1 MTAGRRWGNSSYIYP
16 DPDATWQYP
25 EYHVTEPVLQ
35 LTVLQARVLGALI
48 EKEVTTPDQYPLSI
62 NSLRLACNQKSNRD
76 PFMETDEATVQE
88 TVNGLMRQFLVAEAA
103 GNRVP
108 RYRQS
113 LCGNDHAR
121 FILSPQER
129 ALLCELL
136 LRGPQTAGELRNR
149 AQRMAPFPA
158 LADVETALQLLSTRE
173 GQPLVTQL
181 PRVPGSREVR
191 YAQLLSPTPEHPIA
205 PAQPAAS
212 AVSTPGYDYEGRL
225 AALESAVAALQVEVG
240 QMRHEARPPL
250 TPAKE

>member
-1 MTAGRRWGNSSYIYP
+1 
-16 DPDATWQYP
+16 
-25 EYHVTEPVLQ
+25 VTEPVLQ
-35 LTVLQARVLGALI
+35 LTALEARVLGALI

-76 PFMETDEATVQE
+76 PFMETDESAVQE
-88 TVNGLMRQFLVAEAA
+88 TVNGLMRRFLVAEAA
-103 GNRVP
+103 GNRVA

-113 LCGNDHAR
+113 LCGEDHAR
-121 FILSPQER
+121 FIVSPQER

-173 GQPLVTQL
+173 GQALVTQL

-191 YAQLLSPTPEHPIA
+191 YAQLLTPVPEQPIA
-205 PAQPAAS
+205 PAQPAAP
-212 AVSTPGYDYEGRL
+212 AASTPGNDYEGRI
-225 AALESAVAALQVEVG
+225 AALESTVAALQVEVD
-240 QMRHEARPPL
+240 QLRHELRPRIAP
-250 TPAKE
+250 TEG

>member
-1 MTAGRRWGNSSYIYP
+1 
-16 DPDATWQYP
+16 
-25 EYHVTEPVLQ
+25 VTEPVLQ
-35 LTVLQARVLGALI
+35 LTALEARVLGALI
-48 EKEVTTPDQYPLSI
+48 EKEVTTPDQYPLSV

-76 PFMETDEATVQE
+76 PLMDTDESTVQE

-113 LCGNDHAR
+113 LCGSEHAR
-121 FILSPQER
+121 FIVSPQEQ

-173 GQPLVTQL
+173 GQPLVIQL

-191 YAQLLSPTPEHPIA
+191 YAQLLSPTPDYPTS
-205 PAQPAAS
+205 PALPAAS
-212 AVSTPGYDYEGRL
+212 LASRTAPDYEERI
-225 AALESAVAALQVEVG
+225 AALESAVAALQAEVS
-240 QMRHEARPPL
+240 QLRNEPRSQIAPS
-250 TPAKE
+250 KD

>member
-1 MTAGRRWGNSSYIYP
+1 
-16 DPDATWQYP
+16 
-25 EYHVTEPVLQ
+25 VTEPFLQ
-35 LTVLQARVLGALI
+35 LTVLEARVLGALI

-76 PFMETDEATVQE
+76 PFMETDESAVQE

-113 LCGNDHAR
+113 LCGDEHAR
-121 FILSPQER
+121 FIVSPQER

-136 LRGPQTAGELRNR
+136 LRGPQTAGELRSR
-149 AQRMAPFPA
+149 AQRMASFPA

-173 GQPLVTQL
+173 GQALVAQL

-191 YAQLLSPTPEHPIA
+191 YAQLLTPTPEQPIA
-205 PAQPAAS
+205 PAQPAALAAS
-212 AVSTPGYDYEGRL
+212 PRGTDYDGRI
-225 AALESAVAALQVEVG
+225 AALESAVATLQAEVD
-240 QMRHEARPPL
+240 QLRHELRSRIAP
-250 TPAKE
+250 TEG

>member
-1 MTAGRRWGNSSYIYP
+1 VDGVVFGNPSPDLIRCRR
-16 DPDATWQYP
+16 WQYP
-25 EYHVTEPVLQ
+25 EYHVTEPFLQ
-35 LTVLQARVLGALI
+35 LTVLEARVLGALI

-76 PFMETDEATVQE
+76 PFMETDESAVQE

-113 LCGNDHAR
+113 LCGDKHAR
-121 FILSPQER
+121 LIVSPQER

-136 LRGPQTAGELRNR
+136 LRGPQTAGELRSR
-149 AQRMAPFPA
+149 AQRLAPFPA

-173 GQPLVTQL
+173 GQALVTQL

-191 YAQLLSPTPEHPIA
+191 YAQLLTPAPEQPLA
-205 PAQPAAS
+205 PAPPAAAAGS
-212 AVSTPGYDYEGRL
+212 APGNDYDGRI
-225 AALESAVAALQVEVG
+225 AVLESAVAALQVEVD
-240 QMRHEARPPL
+240 QLRHELGSRIA
-250 TPAKE
+250 PAEGQ

>member
-1 MTAGRRWGNSSYIYP
+1 
-16 DPDATWQYP
+16 
-25 EYHVTEPVLQ
+25 VTEHFLQ
-35 LTVLQARVLGALI
+35 LTVLEARVLGALI
-48 EKEVTTPDQYPLSI
+48 EKEVTTADQYPLSI

-76 PFMETDEATVQE
+76 PFMETDDSAVQE

-113 LCGNDHAR
+113 LCGDEHAR
-121 FILSPQER
+121 FIVSPQER

-136 LRGPQTAGELRNR
+136 LRGPQTAGELRSR

-173 GQPLVTQL
+173 GQALVTQL

-191 YAQLLSPTPEHPIA
+191 YAQLLSPVPEQPIA
-205 PAQPAAS
+205 SAQPVAA
-212 AVSTPGYDYEGRL
+212 AAATPGHDYDGRI
-225 AALESAVAALQVEVG
+225 AALESALAALQVEVD
-240 QMRHEARPPL
+240 QLRHELRPRIAP
-250 TPAKE
+250 TES

>member
-1 MTAGRRWGNSSYIYP
+1 M
-16 DPDATWQYP
+16 
-25 EYHVTEPVLQ
+25 TEPFLQ
-35 LTVLQARVLGALI
+35 LTVLEARVLGALI

-76 PFMETDEATVQE
+76 PFMETDESAIQE
-88 TVNGLMRQFLVAEAA
+88 TVNGLMRKFLVAEAA

-113 LCGNDHAR
+113 LCGDDHAR
-121 FILSPQER
+121 FIVSPQER

-136 LRGPQTAGELRNR
+136 LRGPQTAGELRSR

-158 LADVETALQLLSTRE
+158 LADVETALQLLATRE
-173 GQPLVTQL
+173 GQALVVQL

-191 YAQLLSPTPEHPIA
+191 FAQLLTPTPEQPIA
-205 PAQPAAS
+205 PAERAAP
-212 AVSTPGYDYEGRL
+212 AVSAPGNDHDGRI

-240 QMRHEARPPL
+240 QLRHELRAQRAP
-250 TPAKE
+250 TEG

>member
-1 MTAGRRWGNSSYIYP
+1 
-16 DPDATWQYP
+16 
-25 EYHVTEPVLQ
+25 VTEPFLQ
-35 LTVLQARVLGALI
+35 LTVLEARVLGALV

-76 PFMETDEATVQE
+76 PFMETDESAVQE

-113 LCGNDHAR
+113 LCGDEHAR

-136 LRGPQTAGELRNR
+136 LRGPQTGGELRSR

-173 GQPLVTQL
+173 GQALVTQL

-191 YAQLLSPTPEHPIA
+191 YAQLLTPTPEQPIA
-205 PAQPAAS
+205 PAQPAAL
-212 AVSTPGYDYEGRL
+212 AASTPGNDYDGRI
-225 AALESAVAALQVEVG
+225 AALESAVATLQAEVD
-240 QMRHEARPPL
+240 QLRHELRSRIAP
-250 TPAKE
+250 TEG

>member
-1 MTAGRRWGNSSYIYP
+1 M
-16 DPDATWQYP
+16 
-25 EYHVTEPVLQ
+25 TEPILQ
-35 LTVLQARVLGALI
+35 LTVLEARVLGALI

-76 PFMETDEATVQE
+76 PLIDTDDSTVQE
-88 TVNGLMRQFLVAEAA
+88 TVNGLMHQFLVAEAA

-113 LCGNDHAR
+113 LCGNDHAK
-121 FILSPQER
+121 FIVSPQER

-158 LADVETALQLLSTRE
+158 LADVETALQLLATRE
-173 GQPLVTQL
+173 GQALVAQL

-191 YAQLLSPTPEHPIA
+191 YAQLLSPTPDYPIA
-205 PAQPAAS
+205 PAQAAAS
-212 AVSTPGYDYEGRL
+212 APSTPGHDYEARV
-225 AALESAVAALQVEVG
+225 AALESAVAALQVEIDQLRDEPG
-240 QMRHEARPPL
+240 PPGA
-250 TPAKE
+250 PPNR